1 MVVGVVVV
9 VVVVVAVVVV
19 VVAVVVV
26 VVVLVVVVVVVV
38 VAVFGCLLVG
48 WCSSAFAFA
57 SPSSLVCQRPAA
69 GGSSP
74 AGTPRTAVI
83 IHIKHVAGALPCP
96 MLFPCAQ

>member
-1 MVVGVVVV
+1 MVAVVVVVVVGVVVV
-9 VVVVVAVVVV
+9 VVVVV
-19 VVAVVVV
+19 
-26 VVVLVVVVVVVV
+26 VLVVVVVVVVV

-48 WCSSAFAFA
+48 WCSSALAFA

-74 AGTPRTAVI
+74 AGTSRTAVI